1 MKIQTG
7 SASAVFASFAAVSFA
22 AVSFA
27 TPAHADNT
35 AFLQEVNQQYKVF
48 INLSNNQLLQLGYA
62 ACEAI
67 SAGLKGAQRDQ
78 AVAYFGTGKMGL
90 PMVDEAT
97 AHNIATAAARNL
109 C

>member
-1 MKIQTG
+1 MKIKLG
-7 SASAVFASFAAVSFA
+7 SASAVFVCLAAVSVA
-22 AVSFA
+22 A
-27 TPAHADNT
+27 PANADNT

-62 ACEAI
+62 ACDAI

-78 AVAYFGTGKMGL
+78 AVAYFGTGKMDL

-97 AHNIATAAARNL
+97 AYNIATAAARNL